1 MIPASCLYIIMLHLD
16 KNFTGFLGCANLH
29 KPAIKGK
36 VLVVKYV
43 VQADVVFRHI
53 SGSHQ
58 AMVRQSSM
66 RCQEVNRKS
75 CVRQSSGSH
84 QAVVRHLSRQSSG
97 KCKAVISNCKAV
109 ISNFRQSSDS
119 CQCVSRQSSDSHDWR
134 IGIGSHQAVVRH
146 LSGQSSGRCQA
157 VISSFQAV
165 ISNF

>member
-1 MIPASCLYIIMLHLD
+1 MIPASCLYINEIMLHLD

-58 AMVRQSSM
+58 AMVRQSSI

-84 QAVVRHLSRQSSG
+84 QAVVRHLSGQSSG
-97 KCKAVISNCKAV
+97 KCKAV

-119 CQCVSRQSSDSHDWR
+119 CQCVSRQSSDSHD
-134 IGIGSHQAVVRH
+134 
-146 LSGQSSGRCQA
+146 
-157 VISSFQAV
+157 
-165 ISNF
+165 